1 MVDLSIWNVKFSG
14 DLSTKSDTQRY
25 VGRFSEIRRLSS
37 KDSAIRIMI
46 KVRSSSCHKGIINA
60 LFRE

>member
-37 KDSAIRIMI
+37 KDSAISIMI
-46 KVRSSSCHKGIINA
+46 KVR
-60 LFRE
+60 

>member
-25 VGRFSEIRRLSS
+25 LAV
-37 KDSAIRIMI
+37 SAKFAVYPRKIQQY
-46 KVRSSSCHKGIINA
+46 A
-60 LFRE
+60 LWLK

>member
-46 KVRSSSCHKGIINA
+46 KVRSSCCHKGTINA

>member
-1 MVDLSIWNVKFSG
+1 MVDLSIWNAKFPG
-14 DLSTKSDTQRY
+14 DLSARSDTQWY
-25 VGRFSEIRRLSS
+25 VGRFNQIRRLSS

-46 KVRSSSCHKGIINA
+46 EVRSSCCHKGIVNA

>member
-25 VGRFSEIRRLSS
+25 VGRFNQIRRLSS

-46 KVRSSSCHKGIINA
+46 KVRSSCWHKGIINA